1 MQLKAKLQ
9 IGLAVGLVVM
19 LTTGFYVRERLDNT
33 QAVHTTTLRVGTS
46 MPIETLDS
54 STYSSHEAY
63 EALVSTLVGLYRYNG
78 QNKITPG
85 ISDGHPSKS
94 KDGLTYV
101 FTLRDFKWSNGDRVT
116 ASDFV
121 YAWRRLADPKT
132 NSRNA
137 SRMDFLKNGEA
148 VRTGAKPVTALGV
161 KAINHNHLQV
171 QLSAPTPYLNQLLA
185 DAPMLPINQQFA
197 KKLGAEYGNSATHV
211 LSDGPFKI
219 SGWSGTSDHTW
230 SYVKNPDYRL
240 SHHVKLDQINFS
252 VTANAKKLANQ
263 FTEGKLDYAPLS
275 PDDVSHYTNSSNLK
289 MMSTLTSAYLFFNT
303 TMGDTANVHLRR
315 AIAQAYD
322 KHLLTQSKLTDGAV
336 PLNGLIPKNLAKS
349 PQGID
354 YRTDTGNLEAYNLAK
369 ASEQWAIAK
378 KQLGT
383 QRVSL
388 TLLVANNNT
397 AEVSA
402 NFLKGQLEH
411 NLPGL
416 KINIKTVPLTRR
428 VAMEAAGKYQLVFS
442 TWTPADTDPYNFLT
456 FYKTGSRLNI
466 TGYTS
471 NKVDRLI
478 DQTINNSN
486 NPTKRWQMIQRTE
499 RYLMEMEIPSAGV
512 FQAGQAYLLN
522 NRVSRFSISPS
533 GLINYEYARLKSV
546 N

>member
-1 MQLKAKLQ
+1 MQLKTTLQ
-9 IGLAVGLVVM
+9 ISLAVGLVVM
-19 LTTGFYVRERLDNT
+19 LTTGFYIRDIPDST

-46 MPIETLDS
+46 TPIETLDS
-54 STYSSHEAY
+54 STYTSHEAY

-78 QNKITPG
+78 QNKITPA
-85 ISDGHPSKS
+85 ISDGHPTKS

-116 ASDFV
+116 AGDFV
-121 YAWRRLADPKT
+121 YAWRRLANPKT

-148 VRTGAKPVTALGV
+148 VRTGTKPVTALGV
-161 KAINHNHLQV
+161 KAINQNHLQV
-171 QLSAPTPYLNQLLA
+171 KLNAPTPYLDQLLA
-185 DAPMLPINQQFA
+185 DAPTLPINQQFA

-219 SGWSGTSDHTW
+219 SGWSGATDHDW

-240 SHHVKLDQINFS
+240 SHHVKLNQVNFS
-252 VTANAKKLANQ
+252 VTANAKKLADQ
-263 FTEGKLDYAPLS
+263 FTAGKLDYAPLS
-275 PDDVSHYTNSSNLK
+275 PDDVSHYTNSNNLK
-289 MMSTLTSAYLFFNT
+289 MMSTLTSAYIFFNT
-303 TMGDTANVHLRR
+303 SMGDTTNVHLRR

-322 KHLLTQSKLTDGAV
+322 KHLLTQSKLKDGAI

-349 PQGID
+349 PQGVD
-354 YRTDTGNLEAYNLAK
+354 YRTDTGNLETYNLTK
-369 ASEQWAIAK
+369 ASQQWAIAK

-383 QRVSL
+383 QHVSL
-388 TLLVANNNT
+388 TLLVADNNT

-402 NFLKGQLEH
+402 SFLKGQLEH

-416 KINIKTVPLTRR
+416 KITIKTVSLAKR

-456 FYKTGSRLNI
+456 FYKTGSQLNI

-478 DQTINNSN
+478 NQANSN

-499 RYLMEMEIPSAGV
+499 RYLMETEVPSAGV

-533 GLINYEYARLKSV
+533 GLVNYEYARLKSTD
-546 N
+546 